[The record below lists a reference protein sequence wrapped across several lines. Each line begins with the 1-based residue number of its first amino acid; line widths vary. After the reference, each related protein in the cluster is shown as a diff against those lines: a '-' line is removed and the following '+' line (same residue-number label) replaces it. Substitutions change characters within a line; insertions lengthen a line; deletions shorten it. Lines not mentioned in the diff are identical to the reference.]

1 MGRKKGK
8 LRVYTAYMECLMNT
22 AYTANDERDKLET
35 T

>member
-1 MGRKKGK
+1 MGRKKEK

-22 AYTANDERDKLET
+22 ANDERDKLET